1 MSKKPI
7 ILPIR
12 RFFGIFAE
20 NKHTM
25 DIKTLINDA
34 FKTLI
39 SSIFAGICISIGC
52 IVNLMSGGGLAGAVL
67 FTFGLIAVVHYKYKL
82 YTGTAGFVNNIYEL
96 TTLFIIILLGN
107 VIGCKLMAICSAYAI
122 KNLNEYA
129 YNISLTR
136 MDVNWLQALIRA
148 MLCGF
153 LMTTAVKFARE
164 NKWLPLLF
172 AVPVFILAG
181 FYHSIADSFYL
192 FCADTYKDI
201 DVGKCNY
208 ITIIIGNFIGCN
220 IYRITEKTTQKR
232 QKIDD

>member
-1 MSKKPI
+1 
-7 ILPIR
+7 
-12 RFFGIFAE
+12 
-20 NKHTM
+20 M
-25 DIKTLINDA
+25 DSKTLINDA

-67 FTFGLIAVVHYKYKL
+67 FTFGLIAVVHYRYKL

-107 VIGCKLMAICSAYAI
+107 AI
-122 KNLNEYA
+122 KDLNEYA

-220 IYRITEKTTQKR
+220 IYRITEKTTKKR